1 MNDAELHLYRRLRIA
16 GTLIIAGL
24 IVEALSLIR
33 AHPLSFVA
41 FMFIGGACLVL
52 GVGLYL
58 YSIVTA
64 PGTHTSNHP
73 S

>member
-1 MNDAELHLYRRLRIA
+1 MNNAELRLYSRLRIA
-16 GTLIIAGL
+16 GALIIAGL
-24 IVEALSLIR
+24 TVEALSLIR
-33 AHPLSFVA
+33 VHPLSFVA

-64 PGTHTSNHP
+64 PGTDAGNHP